1 MRSIAPEFSIACLL
15 WRFLC
20 NLTDKAI
27 TSPVCGFNEAWRL
40 RIIIESLAEL
50 TDSNFEDGFTNKSSR
65 PDGVE
70 KLFFRDQLARTPDE
84 MVEHSE
90 GLRAEFYFLRAF
102 PETLIG
108 QVQAKG
114 IKDDTFSV
122 RHSSLTKGYRNFT
135 AGL

>member
-1 MRSIAPEFSIACLL
+1 M
-15 WRFLC
+15 
-20 NLTDKAI
+20 
-27 TSPVCGFNEAWRL
+27 CGFDEARRL

-50 TDSNFEDGFTNKSSR
+50 TNCDFEDGFTNKGSR

-70 KLFFRDQLARTPDE
+70 KFFFRDELTRTPE
-84 MVEHSE
+84 KMVEHGE

-102 PETLIG
+102 PQTLVG
-108 QVQAKG
+108 QIQAKG